1 MMRLLALLL
10 LLCHGCLSKYYRN
23 DLAIVESTRKS
34 LEIGTDT
41 LNRISKS
48 SAQSKAVDFAKKF
61 ANSNLGR
68 ACQAFK
74 SLEVVSIFTSL
85 IFGDVDDQ
93 R

>member
-1 MMRLLALLL
+1 MRFLALL
-10 LLCHGCLSKYYRN
+10 LLCHGCLSYNRY
-23 DLAIVESTRKS
+23 DYAIFESTRNG
-34 LEIGTDT
+34 LESFTET
-41 LNRISKS
+41 LNTISKS
-48 SAQSKAVDFAKKF
+48 TAQSKAVDMAKRF

-85 IFGDVDDQ
+85 IFGDVDAQ